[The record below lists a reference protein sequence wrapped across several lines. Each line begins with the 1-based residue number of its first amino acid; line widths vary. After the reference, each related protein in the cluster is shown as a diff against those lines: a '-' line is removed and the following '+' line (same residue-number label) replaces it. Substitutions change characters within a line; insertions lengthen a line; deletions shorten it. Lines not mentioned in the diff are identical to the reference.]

1 MRAPTP
7 QPSLFIVFGG
17 TGDLM
22 REKLLAALHRL
33 HTTGQLH
40 PRTRILATARSRD
53 FNDASYQAQA
63 ATWLQRDG
71 AAAPALAAWCR
82 ESLFFQSIGAGQP
95 ADFTALAQRIAAL
108 ETQQALPGNRV
119 FYLALPPQAFPG
131 TIQGLGGAQLNRGPG
146 WTRLVIEKPFGRDLA
161 SARELNHLVHRE
173 FEENQVY
180 RIDHYLGKETVQ
192 NLLAFRVA
200 NPIFETLW
208 NRDRVDNVQLTVA
221 ESAGI
226 GGRAGYY
233 EQAGALR
240 DMVQNHLT
248 QLLTLVAMEL
258 PSSFDA
264 DAIRDE
270 KVKVLR
276 SISPIEPTQVIY
288 GQYGHDSR
296 LPAQNAAPGP
306 SYREEA
312 GVAKDSRTETYAA
325 LHLEIANWRWHG
337 VPFYLRTGKHLP
349 QRVTQVVVNFRRAP
363 VSLLR
368 QAAARRPNALV
379 ITIQPNE
386 GFDLLVDVKAPGQ
399 GMTLQSQ
406 RLHFRYSEAFS
417 ELAEAYETL
426 LLDILAGDQTL
437 FVRADEVEA
446 SWTLYAP
453 LLAAPPRIHPYPSN
467 TWGPQAADALL
478 ARHNHEWGACE

>member
-22 REKLLAALHRL
+22 REKLLPALHRL
-33 HTTGQLH
+33 HRTGQLH
-40 PRTRILATARSRD
+40 PGTRILATARSRD
-53 FNDASYQAQA
+53 FNDASYQAE
-63 ATWLQRDG
+63 
-71 AAAPALAAWCR
+71 AAAWLGRAVSGDDLGAWCR
-82 ESLFFQSIGAGQP
+82 ASLFFQSIGNGQE
-95 ADFTALAQRIAAL
+95 ADFRSLAKRIVSL
-108 ETQQALPGNRV
+108 EKEHALPGNRV
-119 FYLALPPQAFPG
+119 FYLALPPQAFPD
-131 TIQGLGGAQLNRGPG
+131 TIQGLGAAQLNHGPG
-146 WTRLVIEKPFGRDLA
+146 WTRLVVEKPFGRDLA
-161 SARELNHLVHRE
+161 SARDLNQLVHRE
-173 FEENQVY
+173 FQESQVY

-200 NPIFETLW
+200 NPIFEALW
-208 NRDRVDNVQLTVA
+208 NRDRIDNVQLTVA

-226 GGRAGYY
+226 GSRAGYY

-248 QLLTLVAMEL
+248 QLLTLVTMEL
-258 PSSFDA
+258 PGSFDA

-276 SISPIEPTQVIY
+276 SISPIEPAQVIY
-288 GQYGHDSR
+288 GQYGRDSR
-296 LPAQNAAPGP
+296 LPAENAPPGP
-306 SYREEA
+306 SYREEK

-349 QRVTQVVVNFRRAP
+349 QRLTQVVVNFRRAP
-363 VSLLR
+363 LSLLQ
-368 QAAARRPNALV
+368 QAASRRTNALV
-379 ITIQPNE
+379 ISIQPNE
-386 GFDLLVDVKAPGQ
+386 GFDLLFDVKAPGQ
-399 GMTLQSQ
+399 GMTLQPQ
-406 RLHFRYSEAFS
+406 RLHFRYAEAFS

-467 TWGPQAADALL
+467 TWGPPAADVLL
-478 ARHNHEWGACE
+478 ARQHHEWGACE